1 MPPLGIASRRI
12 SAVALLLAIAVA
24 SPVSGKAVEGR
35 EGSAL
40 RSFTVKDAIER
51 STLGGF
57 GDRLQP
63 SPDGRAFAFVT
74 SRGELGGGV
83 IRSTVWIVRK
93 DEGGQFRAT
102 AGAERTS
109 TTNDEPIS
117 SLRWVDDG
125 RGLAF
130 LSPDETGFPQV
141 FRYDLATRES
151 RQITHEKANVVSF
164 DLRGDDCLFYAVAR
178 GSAEFPAPGGYLSGE
193 SLLGLIM
200 PEQDSLNGEGAA
212 YVQRT
217 GAPAKRL
224 TAPKKSL
231 AYPFVRFAIAP
242 NGSRAIAMLPASPDS
257 GFATEWKTRPGAR
270 PLVEA
275 MQAIAVQPYLVDIAS
290 VSARPLLSAPTGIAT
305 GDTSASQLLWAADGR
320 QVALTNALLGSQ
332 DVKEG
337 EELPSAPRTLII
349 DIGAAGSDHVSVVD
363 QRGEPGERA
372 AKLSWGGSGELVVE
386 SAAGAGAGQGLFSL
400 ASKGRRWRTTFG
412 HDAGRWA
419 ATGRVEIGSASRLR
433 VEGVDFF
440 VREDANTPPRIIGED
455 SGSGKPSFQFD
466 LNPQLSAIRLN
477 PIKEVKWSDTT
488 GHGWSGGL
496 ILPATRKVGDRIPLV
511 IELKF
516 FDPTRFSPDG
526 PYTTAFASQALAAKG
541 IAVLELNAFDPAT
554 MDTAEEG
561 PTQMRGIESAVDFLA
576 SQYEIDPDRVGLI
589 GFSRT
594 CYHVAYTLTH
604 SARRFA
610 AATIADG
617 LSGGYMQYH
626 VYSLNHTAFNGIK
639 PLYDGLNGGPPW
651 GETLGNW
658 IKNSPDMNASRI
670 STPLR
675 IEMLGKSSVL
685 QEWEIYST
693 LKLQNKPVDA
703 LYLPDATHVLVKP
716 HERYLSQQ
724 GNVNWFRYWLLG
736 KEARDADND
745 LDYQRWDRLNA
756 VESESA
762 APTSK

>member
-1 MPPLGIASRRI
+1 MSLLGKAPRRI
-12 SAVALLLAIAVA
+12 SAIALGLAIAVA
-24 SPVSGKAVEGR
+24 SPVSGKAVEDR
-35 EGSAL
+35 EGSAKHP
-40 RSFTVKDAIER
+40 FTVKDAIER

-63 SPDGRAFAFVT
+63 SPDGRAFAFIT
-74 SRGELGGGV
+74 SKGELDGGLV
-83 IRSTVWIVRK
+83 RSTVWMVGK
-93 DEGGQFRAT
+93 DESGRFRAT

-130 LSPDETGFPQV
+130 LSPDDTGFLQV

-164 DLRGDDCLFYAVAR
+164 DLRGGDCLFYAVAR
-178 GSAEFPAPGGYLSGE
+178 GSAGFPAPGGYLGGE
-193 SLLGLIM
+193 SLLGLII
-200 PEQDSLNGEGAA
+200 PEQDRLNGEGAA

-217 GAPAKRL
+217 GGPAKRL
-224 TAPKKSL
+224 TALKKSL

-242 NGSRAIAMLPASPDS
+242 DGNRAIAMLPALPDS
-257 GFATEWKTRPGAR
+257 GFATAWKARPGAR

-275 MQAIAVQPYLVDIAS
+275 MQSVAVQPYLVDLAS
-290 VSARPLLSAPTGIAT
+290 VSARPLLSAPTGIAI
-305 GDTSASQLLWAADGR
+305 GDMSASQLLWAADGR
-320 QVALTNALLGSQ
+320 QVVLTNALLGSQ
-332 DVKEG
+332 DVGRG
-337 EELPSAPRTLII
+337 EELPSDPRTVII
-349 DIGAAGSDHVSVVD
+349 GFDATGSAQVFAVG
-363 QRGEPGERA
+363 QRGESGERMV
-372 AKLSWGGSGELVVE
+372 KLSWGDNGGLVVE
-386 SAAGAGAGQGLFSL
+386 SAAGAGGGQGLYSL

-412 HDAGRWA
+412 RDEGKWVP
-419 ATGRVEIGSASRLR
+419 TGRVEIETASRFR
-433 VEGVDFF
+433 IGNVDFF
-440 VREDANTPPRIIGED
+440 VREDANTRPRIIGQEV
-455 SGSGKPSFQFD
+455 GSGKQSFDFD
-466 LNPQLSAIRLN
+466 LNPQLKAVRLN
-477 PIKEVKWSDTT
+477 AIKEVKWSDET
-488 GHGWSGGL
+488 GHSWSGGL
-496 ILPATRKVGDRIPLV
+496 ILPATRKAGERIPLV

-561 PTQMRGIESAVDFLA
+561 ATQMRGIESAVDFLA
-576 SQYEIDPDRVGLI
+576 SGYGIDPGRVGLI

-604 SARRFA
+604 STRRFA

-626 VYSLNHTAFNGIK
+626 AYSLNHTAFNGIK

-658 IKNSPDMNASRI
+658 IKSSPDMNASRI

-716 HERYLSQQ
+716 RERYLSQQ
-724 GNVNWFRYWLLG
+724 GNVNWFAYWLLG
-736 KEARDADND
+736 RAALDPKNEADF
-745 LDYQRWDRLNA
+745 QRWEKLEA
-756 VESESA
+756 
-762 APTSK
+762 K

>member
-63 SPDGRAFAFVT
+63 SPDGRAFAFIT
-74 SRGELGGGV
+74 SKGELGRGLV
-83 IRSTVWIVRK
+83 RSTVWIVRK

-125 RGLAF
+125 RGVAF
-130 LSPDETGFPQV
+130 LSPDDTGFPQV
-141 FRYDLATRES
+141 FRYDLATGES
-151 RQITHEKANVVSF
+151 RQVTRVQQKIVSF

-178 GSAEFPAPGGYLSGE
+178 GAREFSAPGGYLGGE
-193 SLLGLIM
+193 SLLGLLM
-200 PEQDSLNGEGAA
+200 PEQDSLNEEGAA
-212 YVQRT
+212 YVQQT
-217 GAPAKRL
+217 GGPAKRL
-224 TAPKKSL
+224 TALKKSL

-242 NGSRAIAMLPASPDS
+242 DGGRAIAMLPASPDS
-257 GFATEWKTRPGAR
+257 GFAAAWKARPGTR

-275 MQAIAVQPYLVDIAS
+275 MQSIAVQPYLVDIAS
-290 VSARPLLSAPTGIAT
+290 VSARPLLSAPTGIAI

-337 EELPSAPRTLII
+337 EELPSDPRTVII
-349 DIGAAGSDHVSVVD
+349 DIGAAGSDQVSVVD

-386 SAAGAGAGQGLFSL
+386 SAAGAGSGQGLYSF

-412 HDAGRWA
+412 RGEGKWVP
-419 ATGRVEIGSASRLR
+419 TGRAEIGPATWLR
-433 VEGVDFF
+433 RDDVDFF
-440 VREDANTPPRIIGED
+440 VREDANTPPQIIGQD
-455 SGSGKPSFQFD
+455 AGSGKPSFEFD
-466 LNPQLSAIRLN
+466 LNPQLKTIRLN
-477 PIKEVKWSDTT
+477 AIKEVKWTDAT

-496 ILPATRKVGDRIPLV
+496 ILPATRKAGERIPLV

-541 IAVLELNAFDPAT
+541 MAVLELNAFDPAT
-554 MDTAEEG
+554 MDTAKEG
-561 PTQMRGIESAVDFLA
+561 PTQMRGIESAIDFLA
-576 SQYEIDPDRVGLI
+576 SQYGIDPDRVGLI

-594 CYHVAYTLTH
+594 CYHVAYALTH
-604 SARRFA
+604 STRRFA

-617 LSGGYMQYH
+617 LSGGYVQYH
-626 VYSLNHTAFNGIK
+626 AYSLNHTAFNGIK

-651 GETLGNW
+651 GETLDNW

-685 QEWEIYST
+685 QEWEIYSA

-716 HERYLSQQ
+716 RERYLSQQ
-724 GNVNWFRYWLLG
+724 GNVNWFGYWLLG
-736 KEARDADND
+736 QEARDADND
-745 LDYQRWDRLNA
+745 RDYQRWDRLNT
-756 VESESA
+756 VESGTA